1 MFWRHRRQG
10 RLYRRFYGFTLLV
23 VLASVGVA
31 FLIANRGHLQQ
42 FREHFVHVGTGVA
55 ELAADQLAPQLGG
68 DREAL
73 QSSANGLAERLGA
86 RVAVFG
92 ADRGLL
98 VTSGEAMPMPPAAE
112 FDEATR
118 AGSAIGHGTGM
129 GQSHWVLVPIRSGG
143 TLRGYLQGGIV
154 RRFEPPSLWRAASS
168 FALVLILVAL
178 FMVPATRG
186 VTRPL
191 EQLTVSVRRFGA
203 GDFSHPVPVRGH
215 DEIAKLAVAMNEMA
229 ERLSTMLH
237 TQRELLANV
246 SHELRSPLARIE
258 IALELARGQANPSGP
273 LAAIA
278 DDVNELSRLVD
289 DVLATSRLELRPESA
304 RPALLSIP
312 ELLEQAASRALAAGL
327 DRSRLKVEV
336 AKDLPEAMAD
346 GELCAHALQ
355 NLLDNARKHTP
366 ESTAIS
372 LGAVLETNRIR
383 LYVRDAGPGL
393 PAEELPRLFEPF
405 YRPDASRTRTS
416 GGGAGLGLSLVRR
429 IAELHGGEPEV
440 KSAPGQGTTFSF
452 TVPIAGELA
461 GVAPLNTSV

>member
-1 MFWRHRRQG
+1 VHRRQG

-31 FLIANRGHLQQ
+31 FLIGNIGHAQQ
-42 FREHFVHVGTGVA
+42 FREHFLHVGTGVA
-55 ELAADQLAPQLGG
+55 QLAAEQLAP
-68 DREAL
+68 AL
-73 QSSANGLAERLGA
+73 ADPQKLQASLNAIAGRLDA
-86 RVAVFG
+86 RLAVFG
-92 ADRGLL
+92 PDRQPLAR
-98 VTSGEAMPMPPAAE
+98 SGEAIPTPPASE
-112 FDEATR
+112 FDEATQN
-118 AGSAIGHGTGM
+118 GSSVGHEM
-129 GQSHWVLVPIRSGG
+129 GLGHWVLFPILHDGA
-143 TLRGYLQGGIV
+143 LRGYLQGALV
-154 RRFEPPSLWRAASS
+154 RRLEPPSLWRAASS

-191 EQLTVSVRRFGA
+191 EQLTVSIRRFGA
-203 GDFSHPVPVRGH
+203 GDFSHRVPVHGH

-229 ERLSTMLH
+229 ERLSTLLH

-258 IALELARGQANPSGP
+258 VALELARGQANPEGP
-273 LAAIA
+273 LAEIA
-278 DDVNELSRLVD
+278 DDVGELSRLID

-304 RPALLSIP
+304 RPSRLSIP
-312 ELLEQAASRALAAGL
+312 DLLDQASRRAVAAGL
-327 DRSRLKVEV
+327 ASSRLKLDLQP
-336 AKDLPEAMAD
+336 DLPDAMAD

-366 ESTAIS
+366 EATQVT
-372 LGAVLETNRIR
+372 LGAAREGDRIR
-383 LYVRDAGPGL
+383 LFVRDAGPGL

-405 YRPDASRTRTS
+405 YRPDASRTRAA

-452 TVPIAGELA
+452 TVPAAGDPGPA
-461 GVAPLNTSV
+461 SPDGSPV